1 MNPKRENFVRLAE
14 SRVSKAIKSIQVIG
28 NLANRSNY
36 EYSEEDAKAIV
47 NALQKELSDL
57 QAKFR
62 LVSKSD
68 KQKFRLKK

>member
-1 MNPKRENFVRLAE
+1 MNSKRENFVRLAE
-14 SRVSKAIKSIQVIG
+14 SRVSKAIKAIQVIG
-28 NLANRSNY
+28 NLSNRSNY
-36 EYSEEDAKAIV
+36 DYSEEDAKAIV

-62 LVSKSD
+62 LVNKSD